1 MDLKAAFG
9 PQFTFTSS
17 VIPLLQPQRLG
28 MEAVESPVVQEVVQ
42 EHVVQEH
49 VVQEHVVEHA
59 QPTQAAIP
67 DVYLLQIHIGRD
79 DCHLICTFHLVF
91 IISFILSSRK
101 NS

>member
-28 MEAVESPVVQEVVQ
+28 MEVQEEVQQVQQVQEIVQEPVVQ
-42 EHVVQEH
+42 EHVVQQ
-49 VVQEHVVEHA
+49 VQPA
-59 QPTQAAIP
+59 QDAIP

-79 DCHLICTFHLVF
+79 DCHLICTFLLVF
-91 IISFILSSRK
+91 IISFILSSRNK
-101 NS
+101 S

>member
-28 MEAVESPVVQEVVQ
+28 MEAVETVETPVVQEVVQ
-42 EHVVQEH
+42 EHVQEH
-49 VVQEHVVEHA
+49 VVQHA
-59 QPTQAAIP
+59 QPTHDAIP

-79 DCHLICTFHLVF
+79 DCHLICTFLLVF

-101 NS
+101 SS